1 LSLQNRN
8 STTARIRQS
17 HRSRMVGLLSAL
29 KSEDERGTTAIERV
43 KSFWAGDPLAP
54 SRRREKL
61 FQGDC
66 KSVFG

>member
-1 LSLQNRN
+1 
-8 STTARIRQS
+8 
-17 HRSRMVGLLSAL
+17 MVGLLSAL